1 MNLNPGT
8 SHVYYRGASDTWS
21 SSDTHYVQSPWTSL
35 QVTSQT
41 GWGALPGAIGHFTG
55 CKGRKSWDCR
65 NLLWDVKW
73 RIWKPG
79 KGEIKVVWEGGSV
92 ENREKRGQKGLVMC
106 KQLLV
111 STLVWS
117 CPLPDMY
124 NLSCSLSKLHF
135 WVTGYSV
142 WMCTYGGPSARYW
155 REDHGSEDLCIHGAG
170 RCSIWGCARQC
181 VITREY
187 HKLD

>member
-1 MNLNPGT
+1 MFNHPEHLSRSPHRLGGG
-8 SHVYYRGASDTWS
+8 HCLGLWDT
-21 SSDTHYVQSPWTSL
+21 L
-35 QVTSQT
+35 QDAGEEHLGIVE
-41 GWGALPGAIGHFTG
+41 
-55 CKGRKSWDCR
+55 

-73 RIWKPG
+73 REWKPG
-79 KGEIKVVWEGGSV
+79 KGAIKVVWEGGSV
-92 ENREKRGQKGLVMC
+92 ENREKRGQKRLVMC
-106 KQLLV
+106 KQLLA

-142 WMCTYGGPSARYW
+142 WMCTYGGPSASYW